1 MSRVYLYIILMAVVT
16 YLIRALPLT
25 LIRKEIKSRFIKSF
39 LYYVPYATLAAMT
52 FPAIL
57 YGQFGCGGEQVRATL
72 ERQDKTDLLRVFA
85 QLCGGVDGDGAQ
97 LRAALPEL
105 DDGRGGLGTVALIGQ
120 AKLNE

>member
-1 MSRVYLYIILMAVVT
+1 MSKVYAYILLMAIVT

-57 YGQFGCGGEQVRATL
+57 HAT
-72 ERQDKTDLLRVFA
+72 DYVVSSIVGF
-85 QLCGGVDGDGAQ
+85 
-97 LRAALPEL
+97 
-105 DDGRGGLGTVALIGQ
+105 TVALILAFNKKSLLTVAGM
-120 AKLNE
+120 ACAAAFIVELFLG

>member
-57 YGQFGCGGEQVRATL
+57 SATDYVISSVIGFVVAL
-72 ERQDKTDLLRVFA
+72 VLAFNRKSLL
-85 QLCGGVDGDGAQ
+85 
-97 LRAALPEL
+97 
-105 DDGRGGLGTVALIGQ
+105 TVAAISCAAAFIAELF
-120 AKLNE
+120 LH

>member
-1 MSRVYLYIILMAVVT
+1 MSRLYMYIILMAVVT

-57 YGQFGCGGEQVRATL
+57 NATDYVL
-72 ERQDKTDLLRVFA
+72 SAVIGFA
-85 QLCGGVDGDGAQ
+85 
-97 LRAALPEL
+97 
-105 DDGRGGLGTVALIGQ
+105 VALILAFNRRSLLTVAGFSC
-120 AKLNE
+120 AAAFIVELFLH

>member
-25 LIRKEIKSRFIKSF
+25 LIRKEIKSKFIKSF

-57 YGQFGCGGEQVRATL
+57 KATDYL
-72 ERQDKTDLLRVFA
+72 ISSVVGFAIALILAFNKKSLL
-85 QLCGGVDGDGAQ
+85 
-97 LRAALPEL
+97 
-105 DDGRGGLGTVALIGQ
+105 TVAAISCGAAFVVELF
-120 AKLNE
+120 LH